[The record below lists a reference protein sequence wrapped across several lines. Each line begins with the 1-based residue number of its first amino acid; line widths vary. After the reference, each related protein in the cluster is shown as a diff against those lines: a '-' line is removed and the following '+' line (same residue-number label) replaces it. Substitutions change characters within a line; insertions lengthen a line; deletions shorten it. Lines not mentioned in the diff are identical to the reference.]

1 MKKIDTSKLKKI
13 DISKFT
19 KPLLEN
25 IDKIGKLSRLY
36 RILISLGIFAVLIG
50 PFFYFVYKPK
60 LEKIVQLRKEYD
72 TLETK
77 LARFKNKAK
86 QLKKWRA
93 KMEKAKEEFHI
104 ATKKL
109 PEKKDIPSLLASISR
124 SGQDAGLEFLLFKPN
139 PERNKEFYAE
149 IPVSIRITG
158 TYHNVALFFDKVSRL
173 SRIVN
178 FDDIKM
184 VNAKKKGG
192 NLNASCTAI
201 TYRFIETKPQQGKK
215 KKRKKR
221 A

>member
-13 DISKFT
+13 DVSKFT

-36 RILISLGIFAVLIG
+36 RILISLLIFAVLIG

-60 LEKIVQLRKEYD
+60 LEKIVQLRKERE

-77 LARFKNKAK
+77 LARFQNKAK

-93 KMEKAKEEFHI
+93 KMEKAKEEFHV

-149 IPVSIRITG
+149 IPV
-158 TYHNVALFFDKVSRL
+158 DKVSRL

-192 NLNASCTAI
+192 DLNASCTAI

-215 KKRKKR
+215 KKRRKR
-221 A
+221 T

>member
-13 DISKFT
+13 DVSKFA
-19 KPLLEN
+19 KLLLDN

-50 PFFYFVYKPK
+50 PFIYFIYKPK
-60 LEKIVQLRKEYD
+60 LEKINELNKEYE

-77 LARFKNKAK
+77 LVKFQNKAR
-86 QLKKWRA
+86 QLKKWKA
-93 KMEKAKEEFHI
+93 KMEEAKEEFYVVK
-104 ATKKL
+104 KKL

-149 IPVSIRITG
+149 IPVSIKVTG
-158 TYHNVALFFDKVSRL
+158 SYHNVALFFDKVSRL

-184 VNAKKKGG
+184 VNTKKKGDI
-192 NLNASCTAI
+192 LTTSCTAI
-201 TYRFIETKPQQGKK
+201 TYRFIETKPQKSKK
-215 KKRKKR
+215 KKGKKR

>member
-13 DISKFT
+13 NISKFT

-36 RILISLGIFAVLIG
+36 RILISLLIFAVLIG
-50 PFFYFVYKPK
+50 PFFYFVYMPK
-60 LEKIVQLRKEYD
+60 LEKIAQLRKEQE

-77 LARFKNKAK
+77 LVQFQNKAK
-86 QLKKWRA
+86 QLKKWLA
-93 KMEKAKEEFHI
+93 KM
-104 ATKKL
+104 KKL

-149 IPVSIRITG
+149 IPVSIRVTG

-192 NLNASCTAI
+192 KLNASCTAI
-201 TYRFIETKPQQGKK
+201 TYRFIETKLQKGKK

>member
-1 MKKIDTSKLKKI
+1 MEKSKTSKLKKI

-60 LEKIVQLRKEYD
+60 LEKIVQLR
-72 TLETK
+72 
-77 LARFKNKAK
+77 NKAK
-86 QLKKWRA
+86 QLKKWLA
-93 KMEKAKEEFHI
+93 KMERAKEEFHVVM
-104 ATKKL
+104 KKL

-149 IPVSIRITG
+149 IPVSIRVTG

-201 TYRFIETKPQQGKK
+201 TYWFL
-215 KKRKKR
+215 
-221 A
+221 